1 MVLMHSA
8 VHGVGVLM
16 KCMTP
21 ASTLVIKHFLKNL
34 MHKDCSQFQN
44 FIESIEHA
52 QNSYL
57 QRELFFIKKY
67 FYLCNTKKKPCR
79 RHANFQKSSHFQN
92 KIDYISF
99 GRAIIFH
106 VMCVCEHCRLVCLQL
121 LDHVNDCVS
130 AWRHR

>member
-57 QRELFFIKKY
+57 QRELFFIKKIFICATPKRNPAGGMQIFKKVVIFRTKSIILHLAEQSY
-67 FYLCNTKKKPCR
+67 F
-79 RHANFQKSSHFQN
+79 
-92 KIDYISF
+92 
-99 GRAIIFH
+99 
-106 VMCVCEHCRLVCLQL
+106 M
-121 LDHVNDCVS
+121 
-130 AWRHR
+130 

>member
-8 VHGVGVLM
+8 VHGVGVVM

-21 ASTLVIKHFLKNL
+21 AVTLVIKHFLKNL

-57 QRELFFIKKY
+57 QRELFFIKIL

-79 RHANFQKSSHFQN
+79 RHAHFQK
-92 KIDYISF
+92 K
-99 GRAIIFH
+99 
-106 VMCVCEHCRLVCLQL
+106 
-121 LDHVNDCVS
+121 
-130 AWRHR
+130 

>member
-57 QRELFFIKKY
+57 
-67 FYLCNTKKKPCR
+67 
-79 RHANFQKSSHFQN
+79 
-92 KIDYISF
+92 
-99 GRAIIFH
+99 
-106 VMCVCEHCRLVCLQL
+106 
-121 LDHVNDCVS
+121 
-130 AWRHR
+130 